1 LGTRVLTTAG
11 RVGFKGAFPLNPV
24 DRLGRTIDP
33 AVLTAAE
40 EIGRRAVEHAEKILV
55 DPAVATDLL
64 EESAAAVSRAL
75 RTKQQQNGIPV
86 RNVHAYLFR
95 AFIRRVNRAA
105 RRNLPLADSPPRHSN
120 GGSVIAADLESK
132 ILLDEFLTRCDPV
145 TRDMLYRRIQGFSWK
160 EIGRAYGISAHAA
173 ESRFS
178 QALQRVRKR
187 LGLRNRNES
196 GDAAPVRRV

>member
-1 LGTRVLTTAG
+1 MGTRALTTAG
-11 RVGFKGAFPLNPV
+11 QVGSKGAFPLNPV

-40 EIGRRAVEHAEKILV
+40 EIGRRAVEYAEKILV

-75 RTKQQQNGIPV
+75 RTKQRQNGIPV

-95 AFIRRVNRAA
+95 AFIRRVNRAT
-105 RRNLPLADSPPRHSN
+105 RNNLPLADSASRHSS
-120 GGSVIAADLESK
+120 GGSVSVDLESK

-160 EIGRAYGISAHAA
+160 EIGRVYAISAHAA

-187 LGLRNRNES
+187 LGLR
-196 GDAAPVRRV
+196 D